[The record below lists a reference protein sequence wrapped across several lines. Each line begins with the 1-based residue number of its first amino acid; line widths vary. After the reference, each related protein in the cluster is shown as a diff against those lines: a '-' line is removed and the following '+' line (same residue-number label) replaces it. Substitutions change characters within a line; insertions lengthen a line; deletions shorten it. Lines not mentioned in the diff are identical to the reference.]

1 MQLRDYQVQ
10 AIEAVEHAWEHHSD
24 VLGVAATGAGK
35 TVIFI
40 ALAIRQTIHNP
51 NARIVVLAH
60 REELIAQPIERLRAV
75 AGDWLMDGSLDRPR
89 VGRLL
94 GEQKDYDRQLTVATV
109 QTLGYR
115 RKNTDGQ
122 WVYPHLEKLLAAG
135 PIDYLITDEAHHAI
149 SPSYLQVVECL
160 RAANPALR
168 HLGVTATP
176 QRGDGKAM
184 ANGFTHTAFTVT
196 IADLVR
202 RGYLVKPT
210 WYAITTQIDLAGVK
224 TVAGDFQQK
233 ALADRFDTDACRQVV
248 VAAHK
253 EYAHDRPAIAFTV
266 SVAGAYALAEAF
278 RQAGYTAVAADGTTD
293 KAVRRGLLAD
303 FRAGRYQIL
312 VNCLDEAT
320 EILTRRGWVD
330 MNTIREDDVT
340 AAVDPHTSKVRWEPI
355 TRIVRRP
362 RAPGERMVRIKNQT
376 LDIRVTEGHRMLMRS
391 ANAINWK
398 IVQAGELP
406 DTTGAYQLPLAGDET
421 FPGVLLTDA
430 ELEFLGLFATDG
442 TLNRER
448 ASIEIIQAA
457 KSPMCAEIERILN
470 DCGFDWKVSETYQE
484 TNKGKYLKRRY
495 RIPKGTIGGQLQRN
509 GWGRLE
515 SWIDKSLSPKL
526 ADCTRAQFERLVY
539 GLWIG
544 DGEKYHKDRRPGD
557 SPTIIGQ
564 DWVMFDRLQAWA
576 AVRGFAT
583 KLTTRLN
590 GTGSNGEQFTI
601 GKLRIRDRA
610 WVQTNNHTILTS
622 GGNPARFEE
631 GWVAEEVWC
640 VTNETGTIITRRN
653 GHVTVMG
660 QCGLW
665 TEGLDVPE
673 IACIHL
679 ARPTRSDGLYIQMV
693 GRGLRPVDGK
703 SDCLILDYIPADARN
718 VAMLGD
724 ILGCPIPRAELLKS
738 FQKDK
743 PGATQIGFTF
753 DGDDFEGQ
761 GDAAG
766 ASFEIVAK
774 ELHYLEASLWT
785 WHRRDGLLTLGCGR
799 GADGIERLLA
809 IRDGQLWAI
818 WRNGV
823 QQPDGSWKSTGAWAA
838 RPVACEDPFATGE
851 AFAAKHATA
860 ELVAKGR
867 GWHKAPIS
875 DGQAKW
881 LHGLARGDMK
891 RSEIEVL
898 TRGQAA
904 GLITH
909 YQAQQAIGRFEA
921 AYASQAIEV
930 SA

>member
-1 MQLRDYQVQ
+1 MQLRDYQTE
-10 AIEAVEHAWEHHSD
+10 AIAQTLASWQQHTD

-40 ALAIRQTIHNP
+40 KLLTELLTPGTRGLI
-51 NARIVVLAH
+51 LAH
-60 REELIAQPIERLRAV
+60 REELIEQPIERLRAV
-75 AGDWLMDGSLDRPR
+75 AGEWLMDGSLDRPR

-94 GEQKDYDRQLTVATV
+94 GGQKDYDRQLTVATV
-109 QTLGYR
+109 QTLSYR
-115 RKNTDGQ
+115 RKDGEQ
-122 WVYPHLEKLLAAG
+122 WSTPHLDKLLAAG

-149 SPSYLQVVECL
+149 SPSYLQIVESL
-160 RAANPALR
+160 RNANPAMK

-233 ALADRFDTDACRQVV
+233 ALADRFDTEACRQVV

-253 EYAHDRPAIAFTV
+253 EYAADRPAIAFTV

-278 RQAGYTAVAADGTTD
+278 RAAGYTAVAADGTTD
-293 KAVRRGLLAD
+293 KAVRRQLLAD
-303 FRAGRYQIL
+303 FRAGRFQIL
-312 VNCLDEAT
+312 VN
-320 EILTRRGWVD
+320 
-330 MNTIREDDVT
+330 
-340 AAVDPHTSKVRWEPI
+340 
-355 TRIVRRP
+355 
-362 RAPGERMVRIKNQT
+362 
-376 LDIRVTEGHRMLMRS
+376 
-391 ANAINWK
+391 
-398 IVQAGELP
+398 
-406 DTTGAYQLPLAGDET
+406 
-421 FPGVLLTDA
+421 
-430 ELEFLGLFATDG
+430 
-442 TLNRER
+442 
-448 ASIEIIQAA
+448 
-457 KSPMCAEIERILN
+457 
-470 DCGFDWKVSETYQE
+470 
-484 TNKGKYLKRRY
+484 
-495 RIPKGTIGGQLQRN
+495 
-509 GWGRLE
+509 
-515 SWIDKSLSPKL
+515 
-526 ADCTRAQFERLVY
+526 
-539 GLWIG
+539 
-544 DGEKYHKDRRPGD
+544 
-557 SPTIIGQ
+557 
-564 DWVMFDRLQAWA
+564 
-576 AVRGFAT
+576 
-583 KLTTRLN
+583 
-590 GTGSNGEQFTI
+590 
-601 GKLRIRDRA
+601 
-610 WVQTNNHTILTS
+610 
-622 GGNPARFEE
+622 
-631 GWVAEEVWC
+631 
-640 VTNETGTIITRRN
+640 
-653 GHVTVMG
+653 
-660 QCGLW
+660 CGLW

-766 ASFEIVAK
+766 ASFEIIAQ
-774 ELHYLEASLWT
+774 ELHYLEASIWT

-799 GADGIERLLA
+799 GADGIERILA

-823 QQPDGSWKSTGAWAA
+823 QQPDGSWKSNGAWAA
-838 RPVACEDPFATGE
+838 RPVTTDDPFVAGE
-851 AFAAKHATA
+851 AFATKHASA

-875 DGQAKW
+875 EGQAKW
-881 LHGLARGDMK
+881 LYGLARGDMK
-891 RSEIEVL
+891 RSEVEAL

-909 YQAQQAIGRFEA
+909 YQAHQAIGRFEA